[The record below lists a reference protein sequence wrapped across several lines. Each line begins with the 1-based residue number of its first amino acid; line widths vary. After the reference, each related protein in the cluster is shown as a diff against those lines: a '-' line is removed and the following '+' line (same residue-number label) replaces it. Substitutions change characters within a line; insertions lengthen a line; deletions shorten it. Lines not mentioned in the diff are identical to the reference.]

1 METKF
6 YSMEYG
12 GKPEVIGT
20 FDIECEEMMF
30 FMYLPIK
37 MIDNLWIH
45 VPERLKVFTPLIEA
59 VLENEMKHIEEK
71 YIYITA
77 KHIYATP
84 DNVGNRAGYHSDGF
98 LTDDINYIWTNKF
111 PTVFCVQD
119 FDISDDCS
127 VSMKQ
132 MEEQAKVENEIT
144 YPVNSLIKLDQ
155 GVIHRT
161 PTIDEGGMR
170 TFVKI
175 SVSSEKY
182 NLKGNSHNH
191 LIDYKWEMYDRTEAR
206 NHPTTPEKDFVK

>member
-1 METKF
+1 MK
-6 YSMEYG
+6 YG

-20 FDIECEEMMF
+20 FDIDCKEMMF
-30 FMYLPIK
+30 YMYLPIK
-37 MIDNLWIH
+37 MIDSLWIE
-45 VPERLKVFTPLIEA
+45 VPKSLEVFRPLIDA
-59 VLENEMKHIEEK
+59 VLEHEMKHIEQK

-111 PTVFCVQD
+111 PTVFCIQD
-119 FDISDDCS
+119 FNISTDCALA
-127 VSMKQ
+127 MHQ
-132 MEEQAKVENEIT
+132 MEHQADKDNEVRYPENT
-144 YPVNSLIKLDQ
+144 LLKLDQ

-161 PTIDEGGMR
+161 PTIRSGGMR

-182 NLKGNSHNH
+182 NLVGNSHNH
-191 LIDYKWEMYDRTEAR
+191 LLDYNWKMYDRSEVR
-206 NHPTTPEKDFVK
+206 NHPTHPEKDYVK

>member
-1 METKF
+1 MK
-6 YSMEYG
+6 YG

-20 FDIECEEMMF
+20 FDIDCKEMMF
-30 FMYLPIK
+30 YMYLPIK
-37 MIDNLWIH
+37 MINDLWVK
-45 VPERLKVFTPLIEA
+45 VPEQLKVFQPLIDA
-59 VLENEMKHIEEK
+59 VLKHEMKHIEHK
-71 YIYITA
+71 YLYLTA

-98 LTDDINYIWTNKF
+98 GTDDLNYIWTNKY

-119 FDISDDCS
+119 FDISDDCA

-144 YPVNSLIKLDQ
+144 YPENTLLKLDQ

-161 PTIDEGGMR
+161 PTIEEGGMR
-170 TFVKI
+170 TFVKL

-182 NLKGNSHNH
+182 NLEGNAHNH
-191 LIDYKWEMYDRTEAR
+191 LLNYDWKMHKRSVVR
-206 NHPTTPEKDFVK
+206 NHPTKSENDYIK